1 MEHEKPQIF
10 PPREPRTAAS
20 SSCLEQGAPRGAG
33 ATPLGATMQGTRSF
47 FWGFLTCE
55 PAEAAVTE
63 PGVLLDL
70 LQLFYVQ
77 PQLEERRGVR
87 GWGLPEHPPRTLG
100 CCPVQGRAHPSSRG
114 RHPGSETFGD
124 AAPAQANAKFPARNT
139 IKEEVLPMQNSS
151 GSSAGNKTGTAG
163 AEPPPPTSPNRTG
176 LPAPPKPPGSRRAQ
190 PQPCWCFS
198 APTRTQSLEHHPQ
211 KCFGAIHVPPNILFS
226 ENLSVWICGTAT
238 QPLRNLPVSS
248 FYKPAP
254 GRAVGLAARLAG

>member
-1 MEHEKPQIF
+1 MPGAGSPPGCGCHPAGCHHAGNEIF
-10 PPREPRTAAS
+10 FLGFPHLRAGRGHRYRARRPPRSPPALL
-20 SSCLEQGAPRGAG
+20 CPAPARGEEG
-33 ATPLGATMQGTRSF
+33 SEGLGAARAPTPHPWVLPSAGQGPS
-47 FWGFLTCE
+47 
-55 PAEAAVTE
+55 
-63 PGVLLDL
+63 
-70 LQLFYVQ
+70 QL
-77 PQLEERRGVR
+77 
-87 GWGLPEHPPRTLG
+87 W
-100 CCPVQGRAHPSSRG
+100 G